1 MMRKLLMLW
10 LAAPLMALAQPS
22 IPIERMLESLASTE
36 TLSADFSQ
44 TTAGKASRARASSGS
59 FWISKPGMLRW
70 EIKKPY
76 PQLQI
81 LNGREF
87 WVYDR
92 DLAQASVRSV
102 QAANITGL
110 ASLLLNTN
118 NLSREELLTR
128 YDFSEAGSQ
137 DGILWIRVVP
147 KKPEPG
153 ITSLKV
159 ALDKDSMISKFE
171 IQDALGQV
179 TRIEL
184 TDVLKNTFID
194 PSQFE
199 FRPPPGVAVI
209 RSP

>member
-1 MMRKLLMLW
+1 MLW
-10 LAAPLMALAQPS
+10 LAAPLIAMAQSS
-22 IPIERMLESLASTE
+22 IPIDRMLESLASTE
-36 TLSADFSQ
+36 TLMADFSQ
-44 TTAGKASRARASSGS
+44 TTAGKSARVRASSGS
-59 FWISKPGMLRW
+59 FMISKPGMLRW
-70 EIKKPY
+70 EVKKPY

-81 LNGREF
+81 LNDKEF
-87 WVYDR
+87 WIYDR
-92 DLAQASVRSV
+92 DLAQASVRAV

-118 NLSREELLTR
+118 NLTREELLAR
-128 YDFSEAGSQ
+128 YEFSEAGVQ
-137 DGILWIRVVP
+137 AGIVWIRVVP

-171 IQDALGQV
+171 IQDALGQI
-179 TRIEL
+179 TKIEL
-184 TDVLKNTFID
+184 TDVLKNTYIE
-194 PSQFE
+194 PSQFT